1 MNNDFELFEKSKA
14 HTSTKCAHLYGNQ
27 IMSNITITNYFYNI
41 FINYLESLI
50 QKIFLVIFIEKKN
63 SNNFYIFHKNKY

>member
-27 IMSNITITNYFYNI
+27 IMSNITVTNYFYNI
-41 FINYLESLI
+41 FTNYLEALI
-50 QKIFLVIFIEKKN
+50 YKIFLVIFIEKKN
-63 SNNFYIFHKNKY
+63 SKQLLYFS

>member
-27 IMSNITITNYFYNI
+27 IMSNITVTNYFYNI
-41 FINYLESLI
+41 FTNYLEALI
-50 QKIFLVIFIEKKN
+50 YKIFLVIFIEKKN

>member
-41 FINYLESLI
+41 FINYLEALI
-50 QKIFLVIFIEKKN
+50 YKIFLVIFIEKKN